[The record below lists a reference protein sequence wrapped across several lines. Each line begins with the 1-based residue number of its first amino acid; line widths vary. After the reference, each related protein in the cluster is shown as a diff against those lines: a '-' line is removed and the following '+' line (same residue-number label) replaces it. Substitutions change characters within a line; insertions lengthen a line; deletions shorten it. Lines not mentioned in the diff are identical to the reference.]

1 MTEHQQP
8 FSDSI
13 EGWNPDPGDPTRW
26 PNTVRVE
33 TVEDYQAEPISGIT
47 PDDTVYADHGAHR
60 YLVEIDTH
68 YKPDR
73 PGPYPVRLTRVD
85 ALRLVDAVLA
95 AVDDTFNPNTVGV
108 LRPTEATELLAF
120 VGEAADRLARLREHA
135 EADGGTTAPMTDPT
149 SEEC

>member
-1 MTEHQQP
+1 MTEHDQRL

-13 EGWNPDPGDPTRW
+13 EGWSPDPGDPTRW
-26 PNTVRVE
+26 ANTVRID
-33 TVEDYQAEPISGIT
+33 TVADYQAHSISGIT
-47 PDDTVYADHGAHR
+47 PADTVYADHGAHR

-85 ALRLVDAVLA
+85 ALRLAAAVLA
-95 AVDDTFNPNTVGV
+95 AVDDTFNAATVGA
-108 LRPTEATELLAF
+108 LRPAEATELLAF
-120 VGEAADRLARLREHA
+120 VDEVADRLAVLREHA
-135 EADGGTTAPMTDPT
+135 EADGGTRPMTDPT